1 MHDTKTRVTVRTSSD
16 VNTYIHTYTRTRT
29 RIMSIRRIVSHGRG
43 VVVLV
48 QDSVAT
54 TVGLSSEWWLRSSCG
69 TQQHRKKSDFPSYD
83 YHRNDVSDC
92 AKSRSRGLDV
102 LHDPVF
108 NKGTGHRCAYRQ
120 CIHAL
125 SYGLVGWMDGW

>member
-1 MHDTKTRVTVRTSSD
+1 M
-16 VNTYIHTYTRTRT
+16 
-29 RIMSIRRIVSHGRG
+29 
-43 VVVLV
+43 VLV
-48 QDSVAT
+48 KDSVAT
-54 TVGLSSEWWLRSSCG
+54 VGLSTEWLRSSCD
-69 TQQHRKKSDFPSYD
+69 TQHRKKSDFPSYE

-120 CIHAL
+120 CI
-125 SYGLVGWMDGW
+125 YTPDGLDERL